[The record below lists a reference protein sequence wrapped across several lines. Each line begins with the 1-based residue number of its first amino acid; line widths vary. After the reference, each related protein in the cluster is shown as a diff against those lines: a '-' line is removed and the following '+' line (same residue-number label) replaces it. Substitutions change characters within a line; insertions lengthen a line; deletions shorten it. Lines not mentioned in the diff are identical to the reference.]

1 MANKLFK
8 GIKGIKE
15 KDYTSISKH
24 NAQNGSRIILF
35 DPPNLTS
42 FKCVSGYDGE
52 KQVYIKESLA
62 CMWGNEEIEEYA
74 VVDKDSEEFFAVS
87 SEEEIKKSKQ
97 EYKKAKVGDVVI
109 EYTHKSGMF
118 SRFFYNVWFEYDGT
132 KYYLFIK
139 TCDGKKFKKLMEDFI
154 LKAII

>member
-8 GIKGIKE
+8 RIKGIKE
-15 KDYTSISKH
+15 SEYTSISKH

-42 FKCVSGYDGE
+42 FKCVAGSIDG

-74 VVDKDSEEFFAVS
+74 VLDKDFNGFFEIPSEEV
-87 SEEEIKKSKQ
+87 IRKNKQ
-97 EYKKAKVGDVVI
+97 EYVKAKVGDTLI

-118 SRFFYNVWFEYDGT
+118 SRYFYNVWFEYDGIR
-132 KYYLFIK
+132 YYLFIK
-139 TCDGKKFKKLMEDFI
+139 TCDGKKFKTLMEDFI